1 MKSFPQGGLLG
12 KAQRVLRFLQG
23 QHIPLHAANASYF
36 IILAVFPTLVLLL
49 SLLRY
54 TPWDV
59 HALLDLLSGIF
70 PEALLPMMEKLVLG
84 LYENTSGA
92 LVSLSAVTALWSASR
107 GVYGLLTGLNAIYD
121 VSESRGYVYTRLISV
136 VYTFLFLLVLLLT
149 LVLHVFGTALLGLLQ
164 KSPQPF
170 FRFLTEVVDLRF
182 FLLLFLQTALFTAMF
197 MALPNRR
204 NSLENSLPGAFLAA
218 IGWQVFSFGF
228 SIYVDHFSGLAGLYG
243 SVYALAL
250 SMLWLYFCISIL
262 FYGGALNS
270 LLVQNLEK

>member
-1 MKSFPQGGLLG
+1 MKQFPAGGLLG
-12 KAQRVLRFLQG
+12 KAQKALTFVQG
-23 QHIPLHAANASYF
+23 QHIPLHAASASYF

-59 HALLDLLSGIF
+59 HALLDLLAGVF
-70 PEALLPMMEKLVLG
+70 PEALLPMLEKLVLD

-107 GVYGLLTGLNAIYD
+107 GVYGLLAGLNAIYD
-121 VSESRGYVYTRLISV
+121 VPESRGYLYRRLISV
-136 VYTFLFLLVLLLT
+136 GYTFLFLLVLLLT
-149 LVLHVFGTALLGLLQ
+149 LVLHVFGTGLLGLLQ
-164 KSPQPF
+164 RSDHPF
-170 FRFLTEVVDLRF
+170 FRFLTDVVDLRF

-204 NSLENSLPGAFLAA
+204 GSLEGSLPGAFLAA

-228 SIYVDHFSGLAGLYG
+228 SIYVDHFSGMANIYG

-270 LLVQNLEK
+270 LLMRNSEK